1 MQSFLVVFLFICSFV
16 LLVKSM
22 RSTLSDD
29 VVGLLVFKASLE
41 DPHGKL
47 SSWNDD
53 DDDSS
58 CCTWTGVKC
67 NPKSNRV
74 SELVLDSFGLS
85 GKLSRGLLKLR
96 SLRKL
101 SLANNNLTGGL
112 NFNLSQL
119 PHLKFLNLSENRL
132 SGSVPSDFFTP
143 CGSLTSIS
151 LAKNNFSGPLPL
163 GIGNCPLLETID
175 LSWNKLSGGLPST
188 MQNLSSCS
196 NLILGGNGFES
207 SVPQWIGEMRSL
219 KILDLSKNSFTGQLP
234 DSLAKLQSLKILNVS
249 KNALSGNLPSWV
261 FRLGLE
267 QVLFSNNRF
276 SGRLENVFDLS
287 IENSRKKVAILD
299 LSQNQFFDIIPA
311 AVGDFINLKVLNM
324 ARNILLGSI
333 PVSIGQLKLLSVLDL
348 SENQLNGSIP
358 SEIGQLESLKSLY
371 LDHNQ
376 ITGHIPLSLSNLTR
390 LEKIDLSFNKL
401 SGSLPNQLSNLI
413 HLHSFNISHNNL
425 QGKLPSGSFFNTI
438 PISSISGNPSLC
450 AGPTNSSCS
459 AVLPKPIVLNPNS
472 TFTPP
477 NPIGSNSFSHGKK
490 VLTVSALIAICAAGA
505 IFVGVIFVTVLN
517 IRVRSSAL
525 RLPVVSFSSSS
536 SSEDNNNCGSLG
548 SSGRDSGKLVL
559 FSGAS
564 HDFGNLTSSGGARSL
579 LGKDC
584 EIGRGGFGPVY
595 RASLGDGRP
604 VAVRRLAFSGPV
616 GPREDFEKLARKLGK
631 ARHVNLLGLVG
642 YYWAPSLQLLIYEF
656 APGGSL
662 HGRLHECSDENCL
675 SWDERF
681 DVILG
686 TARGLAR
693 LHEMNVIHYNLKS
706 SNVLIGESGQPKVA
720 DFGLAQFVMREHY
733 NVKSSAVGYVAPE
746 VSCETV
752 ILTEKCDVYGFGV
765 LVLEVVMGRRPVEYT
780 EDDVVVLC
788 EMVRGAILEEG
799 KVEECVDF
807 RLRGEFRLDE
817 VLRVVK
823 LGLICTSQVPS
834 SRPGMDEVV
843 RVLELVRRREGM
855 DESDGL
861 SSDEH

>member
-1 MQSFLVVFLFICSFV
+1 MRSFLVVFLFICSSV
-16 LLVKSM
+16 LLIKSK
-22 RSTLSDD
+22 RPTLSDD
-29 VVGLLVFKASLE
+29 VVGLLVFKAGLE

-47 SSWNDD
+47 SSWNDDDDD

-85 GKLSRGLLKLR
+85 GKLGRGLLNLR

-112 NFNLSQL
+112 SFDLSQL
-119 PHLKFLNLSENRL
+119 PHLKVLNLSENRL
-132 SGSVPSDFFTP
+132 SGSVSSGFFTP
-143 CGSLTSIS
+143 CGPLTSIS

-175 LSWNKLSGGLPST
+175 LSWNKLSGRLPGT
-188 MQNLSSCS
+188 MQSLSSCS

-219 KILDLSKNSFTGQLP
+219 EILDLSENSFTGQLP

-249 KNALSGNLPSWV
+249 QNMLSGNLPSWV

-287 IENSRKKVAILD
+287 TENSREKVVILD
-299 LSQNQFFDIIPA
+299 LSQNQFF
-311 AVGDFINLKVLNM
+311 
-324 ARNILLGSI
+324 GSI
-333 PVSIGQLKLLSVLDL
+333 PVSIGELKLLSVLDL

-358 SEIGQLESLKSLY
+358 SEIGRLESLKSLY

-376 ITGHIPLSLSNLTR
+376 ITGPIPLSLSNLTR
-390 LEKIDLSFNKL
+390 LEKIGLSFNKL
-401 SGSLPNQLSNLI
+401 SGSLPIQLSNLI
-413 HLHSFNISHNNL
+413 HLRSFNISHNNL
-425 QGKLPSGSFFNTI
+425 QGKLPSGSFFNAI

-450 AGPTNSSCS
+450 AGPINSSCP

-472 TFTPP
+472 TSSTP
-477 NPIGSNSFSHGKK
+477 NPISSNSFSHGKK

-517 IRVRSSAL
+517 LRVQSSSL

-536 SSEDNNNCGSLG
+536 SEDNNGGSLG

-559 FSGAS
+559 FSGAN
-564 HDFGNLTSSGGARSL
+564 HDFINLASSGGARSL

-595 RASLGDGRP
+595 RASLGDGQL
-604 VAVRRLAFSGPV
+604 VAVRRLVLSGPV
-616 GPREDFEKLARKLGK
+616 GPQEDFERVARKLGK
-631 ARHVNLLGLVG
+631 ARHVNLVGLVG

-656 APGGSL
+656 AHGGNL
-662 HGRLHECSDENCL
+662 HGRLHECLDGKCL

-686 TARGLAR
+686 TARGLAH

-706 SNVLIGESGQPKVA
+706 SNVLIDESGQPKVA
-720 DFGLAQFVMREHY
+720 DFGLAQLMRDHY

-765 LVLEVVMGRRPVEYT
+765 LVLEVVTGRRPVEYT

-788 EMVRGAILEEG
+788 EMVRGAMDEG
-799 KVEECVDF
+799 KVEECIDF
-807 RLRGEFRLDE
+807 RLRSEFRLDE
-817 VLRVVK
+817 VIRVVK

-834 SRPGMDEVV
+834 SRPGMDDVV
-843 RVLELVRRREGM
+843 RMLELVKRREGM
-855 DESDGL
+855 DELDGFSSDG
-861 SSDEH
+861 